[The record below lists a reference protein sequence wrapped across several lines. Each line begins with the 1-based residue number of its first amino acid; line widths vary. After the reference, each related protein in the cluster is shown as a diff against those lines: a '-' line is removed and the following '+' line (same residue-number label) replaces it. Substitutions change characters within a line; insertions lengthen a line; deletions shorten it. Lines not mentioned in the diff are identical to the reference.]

1 MRSNVENA
9 ANKLRQ
15 YLGTWG
21 CRVGMLDYDELLEV
35 ARMTFDVPGRTLLE
49 VAMAVDKLGKVE
61 RSARAREAI
70 RKHWPEPT
78 VLWPAGGNARKLLAK
93 E

>member
-1 MRSNVENA
+1 MNTENA

-21 CRVGMLDYDELLEV
+21 CQVRLLDFDELLEV
-35 ARMTFDVPGRTLLE
+35 SKMTFDVPGRTLLE
-49 VAMAVDKLGKVE
+49 VASAVERLGKVE
-61 RSARAREAI
+61 RSARVREAL

-78 VLWPAGGNARKLLAK
+78 KLWPAGGNARKLLAK